1 MSWFFFRLRI
11 HFRSLKTTESHY
23 KIRQLTTS
31 FAKTRQS
38 INEKLSRKKFKKE
51 DNILFVQTKLCCIG
65 KIVERKQKVLT
76 KTNNSIMII
85 PGIYYLR
92 QTATSV

>member
-1 MSWFFFRLRI
+1 MKNC
-11 HFRSLKTTESHY
+11 H
-23 KIRQLTTS
+23 
-31 FAKTRQS
+31 AK
-38 INEKLSRKKFKKE
+38 NAKKE
-51 DNILFVQTKLCCIG
+51 DNILFVRTKLGCIG